1 MNRSGPGRQAKSA
14 QNIVLAQWVAG
25 AKDVASARR
34 AARADTDAFFSCAQV
49 RDAGAGGQECGRFMA
64 SS

>member
-1 MNRSGPGRQAKSA
+1 MNRSGPGRRPASA
-14 QNIVLAQWVAG
+14 LNIVFSQWVAG

-49 RDAGAGGQECGRFMA
+49 RDAGAGGQERGRFMA
-64 SS
+64 